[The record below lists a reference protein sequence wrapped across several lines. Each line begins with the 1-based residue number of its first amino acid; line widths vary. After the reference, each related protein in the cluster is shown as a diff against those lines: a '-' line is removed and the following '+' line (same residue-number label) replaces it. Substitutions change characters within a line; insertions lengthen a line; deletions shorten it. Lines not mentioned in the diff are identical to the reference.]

1 MNKSTIVIIVI
12 VLVLVVL
19 GIIAYMLN
27 QNNSIVYNP
36 NSQTNITA
44 KVKFA
49 DSPDFQY
56 SYLISTDNYDANTK
70 LALTGFDVTKKVLS
84 DGSLQIH
91 LSAKE
96 PGYTSQDYTLKPG
109 QKLYFYERYL
119 QDDQNEKETNLK
131 DDKAILVDAD
141 GYVVE

>member
-12 VLVLVVL
+12 VFVLVVL
-19 GIIAYMLN
+19 GIIAYMIN
-27 QNNSIVYNP
+27 QNNSIAYNP
-36 NSQTNITA
+36 NSQTKTA

-56 SYLISTDNYDANTK
+56 SYLISTDNYDVNTK

-91 LSAKE
+91 LFAKE
-96 PGYTSQDYTLKPG
+96 PEYTSQDYTVKPG

-131 DDKAILVDAD
+131 DDKAVLVDAD